1 MCYQEQIAWPELVC
15 LKLGDYRIFH
25 TNRTTTSNG
34 FYIWTNATVLTKLIK
49 ITNFLNII
57 ATSNIHTWQP
67 SILVPIWNWLCF
79 PISNLGPRVWNSM
92 KQEQWKQLDIHPS
105 GQIILHL
112 SSIMH
117 LFPMTIGPPIALI
130 CTLGWTTTK
139 LPIVTSPSI
148 MQSLETLLMGGMVIF
163 FWGFFSIVVSQ
174 SGIRKNKMCKE
185 YWLLSWFG
193 FQNTFSLENSS
204 IISRSI
210 FTLKRQAIVFFIY
223 LSILLLKYLSKTKR
237 KTKNYQITHQMIT
250 KSVFQCLNSPQQERI
265 VRKNVLTNWHEPNKR
280 CVDLQHWFEH
290 QQQICRWTRTRPS
303 WEGTG
308 RHNFRCRPDRHHWSP
323 SNTHL
328 PW

>member
-1 MCYQEQIAWPELVC
+1 MEAT
-15 LKLGDYRIFH
+15 RH
-25 TNRTTTSNG
+25 TSLRTNNLASVLNHASVSNDDRTANSFDLHSWMNYNETSNCDISFNHAVSWDLAHG
-34 FYIWTNATVLTKLIK
+34 GNGDLLLGLLLHCCLLIRNKENK
-49 ITNFLNII
+49 I
-57 ATSNIHTWQP
+57 
-67 SILVPIWNWLCF
+67 
-79 PISNLGPRVWNSM
+79 
-92 KQEQWKQLDIHPS
+92 
-105 GQIILHL
+105 
-112 SSIMH
+112 
-117 LFPMTIGPPIALI
+117 
-130 CTLGWTTTK
+130 
-139 LPIVTSPSI
+139 
-148 MQSLETLLMGGMVIF
+148 
-163 FWGFFSIVVSQ
+163 
-174 SGIRKNKMCKE
+174 CKE
-185 YWLLSWFG
+185 NWLLSWFG

-204 IISRSI
+204 IISWSI
-210 FTLKRQAIVFFIY
+210 FTLKRQVSVFFIY
-223 LSILLLKYLSKTKR
+223 LSILLLKHLSKTKR